1 MLRITVQDRPEQVT
15 LMLEGQLIG
24 AWVAE
29 VENAWR
35 TANSIL
41 VGRSL
46 NLDLNAVDHVDGAGK
61 YLLAL
66 IARSGTQLTAS
77 GPEMKD
83 LLQAIA
89 KEWPLRGHEDIS

>member
-1 MLRITVQDRPEQVT
+1 
-15 LMLEGQLIG
+15 
-24 AWVAE
+24 
-29 VENAWR
+29 
-35 TANSIL
+35 
-41 VGRSL
+41 
-46 NLDLNAVDHVDGAGK
+46 VDGAGK

-89 KEWPLRGHEDIS
+89 KEWPLRGYEDIS

>member
-1 MLRITVQDRPEQVT
+1 MQDQPEQVT
-15 LMLEGQLIG
+15 LKLEGQLIG

-46 NLDLNAVDHVDGAGK
+46 YLDLNSVDHVDGAGK

-66 IARSGTQLTAS
+66 IARSGTQLMAS

-89 KEWPLRGHEDIS
+89 KEWPLRL